1 MGETLLHGGR
11 VRSWTGLRG
20 PGVATGGR
28 HGPSGT
34 TGRTPGPRGRLP
46 VTAVRHLYLHV
57 PFCRHRCPY
66 CDYPVVAGASPGASR
81 WASALASE
89 LRLREA
95 AGLDLS
101 DLETLLVGGGTP
113 SYLRAGLVEGVEA
126 IVGAERIGGLSE
138 WTVEVNPED
147 VEGELL
153 ECWCEAG
160 VTRIHIGVQSLR
172 SRALEWLGR
181 GHSPRRALA
190 AMAAAERA
198 GVRSWGVDVLFGLPL
213 EFDLDPTLTLG
224 KVIEAG
230 APHVSLYEL
239 ALEPGTPLEAQRRR
253 GRFVPAGDDLVA
265 DQYLACHEVLG
276 AAGYEAYEMTS
287 FARPSHRPLHMSA
300 VLREEPW
307 LGLGPGAH
315 SRVGG
320 SHLRNLREWQGY
332 LGAVEGRELPHTS
345 GVPVDPGSP
354 EALWFR
360 LRRAEGI
367 RRAELGPG
375 GRALADAWIERG
387 LALDDRSSLRL
398 GPAGWL
404 RLDEL
409 SDALARA
416 EGEPPGRSSLHR
428 LPHVRD

>member
-1 MGETLLHGGR
+1 M
-11 VRSWTGLRG
+11 
-20 PGVATGGR
+20 
-28 HGPSGT
+28 
-34 TGRTPGPRGRLP
+34 
-46 VTAVRHLYLHV
+46 TAVRHLYLHV

-66 CDYPVVAGASPGASR
+66 CDYPVVADAPPGASR
-81 WASALASE
+81 WASALAAE

-95 AGLDLS
+95 AGLDLA
-101 DLETLLVGGGTP
+101 DLRTLLVGGGTP
-113 SYLRAGLVEGVEA
+113 SYLGAQLVDGVEA
-126 IVGAERIGGLSE
+126 IVGARRIAGLSE

-153 ECWCEAG
+153 DCWRRAG

-190 AMAAAERA
+190 AMTAAGRS
-198 GVRSWGVDVLFGLPL
+198 GLRSWGVDVLFGLPP
-213 EFDLDPTLTLG
+213 EIDPDPTVTLRR
-224 KVIEAG
+224 VIGAD

-239 ALEPGTPLEAQRRR
+239 ALEPGTPLAAERRK
-253 GRFVPAGDDLVA
+253 GRFVLAADDLAA
-265 DQYLACHEVLG
+265 DQYLACHEVLEG
-276 AAGYEAYEMTS
+276 AGYEAYEMTS
-287 FARPSHRPLHMSA
+287 FARPTHRPLHMSS

-315 SRVGG
+315 SSVGG
-320 SHLRNLREWQGY
+320 SHVRNLPDWQGY
-332 LGAVEGRELPHTS
+332 LGAVEGRELPPAAALT
-345 GVPVDPGSP
+345 VNPRSP
-354 EALWFR
+354 EAIWFR

-375 GRALADAWIERG
+375 GRALADAWIDRG
-387 LALDDRSSLRL
+387 LALDDRSRLCL
-398 GPAGWL
+398 GPEGWL

-416 EGEPPGRSSLHR
+416 EGEPPSRSSLHR
-428 LPHVRD
+428 RPQVGN